1 MKYVAMFFLLCLS
14 LDASVY
20 YAKVEP
26 LQTYTIKAAASG
38 KVLDADKKAEGTVSK
53 GQVLVQLDDVLARQ
67 DLKSSEAQLKSL
79 KKVLEITKKNLANA
93 KIIAKIRET
102 NYNKIKDLKTKSR
115 IDKDASLVTM
125 VNAEDAM
132 LNLENSLESLKR
144 QIDTQVYNIE
154 TLKDQIQKK
163 RIMIEKGFLI
173 YKLYVLKDDYVTTG
187 MTLVDAYDISKGKLT
202 VYVSKD
208 DYALAQKG
216 SIYINDKKTT
226 YHINKLWKVSD
237 SENIS
242 AYKAEIWIKA
252 PELFSKLV
260 KIEFK
265 EH

>member
-1 MKYVAMFFLLCLS
+1 MKYIAMFFVLCLS

-38 KVLDADKKAEGTVSK
+38 KVLDADKKAEGRVSK
-53 GQVLVQLDDVLARQ
+53 GQVLVQLDDVLTRQ

-93 KIIAKIRET
+93 KTIAKIRKT

-115 IDKDASLVTM
+115 IDKDASLVSL
-125 VNAEDAM
+125 VNAQDTM

-163 RIMIEKGFLI
+163 RIMVQKGFLI
-173 YKLYVLKDDYVTTG
+173 YKLYVLKNDYVTTG
-187 MTLVDAYDISKGKLT
+187 MTLVDAYDISKGKLS

-208 DYALAQKG
+208 DYDLAQKG
-216 SIYINDKKTT
+216 SIYIDGKKTM